1 MSAANGRMTLSPEH
15 SSRFLG
21 AMRMAAVLVQFVA
34 IAVSAILFDESFPI
48 WALIAVTSAY
58 IVWHFLGTRNRLRS
72 VPLNQQRLTVEVLVD
87 VVAITAYLSLAG
99 GWNNPFV
106 SIYLVPIGFAAALLP
121 ARQALTVATAAF
133 VGYALIIFIYVPLPA
148 VSHSHGSG
156 LNLHLLGMWM
166 SFLLGST
173 VLLTTV
179 LLVRRAY
186 DQEREALARE
196 REARLRDEQLLAL
209 GVLAAS
215 TAHELGTPLSTA
227 RMLVET
233 MEEEGTASTDDLARL
248 GSHLDLVNT
257 TLHRLVR
264 LSDPDEANEV
274 DLADFCQ
281 QLVDRFRTLRPDVE
295 LSVIELPTATEAILG
310 NQLLE
315 SALLSLMINA
325 ATASAAAERPIVE
338 LQCALIDHCLDVRI
352 RDYGHG
358 IAETDPK
365 ATSPNTGLGVGL
377 VISSATIDR
386 HGGTAHYYPRDP
398 GTEVVVS
405 LPINTLRMEP

>member
-1 MSAANGRMTLSPEH
+1 MTLSPEH

-21 AMRMAAVLVQFVA
+21 AMRLAAVLVQLIA
-34 IAVSAILFDESFPI
+34 IAVSAVLFDESFPL
-48 WALIAVTSAY
+48 WALIAVTSAFTA
-58 IVWHFLGTRNRLRS
+58 WHFLGTRNRLRR
-72 VPLNQQRLTVEVLVD
+72 VPLSQRRLTVEVLVD
-87 VVAITAYLSLAG
+87 VVTITAYLSLAG

-121 ARQALTVATAAF
+121 ARQALTVAAAAF
-133 VGYALIIFIYVPLPA
+133 VGYAFTIFVYVPLPA
-148 VSHSHGSG
+148 VSHSPDSG
-156 LNLHLLGMWM
+156 FNLHLLGMWM
-166 SFLLGST
+166 SFLLGSV

-179 LLVRRAY
+179 VLVRRAY

-209 GVLAAS
+209 GALAAS

-233 MEEEGTASTDDLARL
+233 MEEEGAASTNDLARL

-264 LSDPDEANEV
+264 LSDPDEVNEV
-274 DLADFCQ
+274 DLVAFCL
-281 QLVDRFRTLRPDVE
+281 QLVDRFRTLRPDVD
-295 LSVIELPTATEAILG
+295 LRVIELPTATEKILG

-325 ATASAAAERPIVE
+325 ATASASAERPLVE
-338 LQCALIDHCLDVRI
+338 LRCALIDRCLDVRI

-358 IAETDPK
+358 ITETGPE
-365 ATSPNTGLGVGL
+365 AISPNAGLGVGL

-386 HGGTAHYYPRDP
+386 HGGTAHHYPCDP

-405 LPINTLRMEP
+405 LPLEALRMEP